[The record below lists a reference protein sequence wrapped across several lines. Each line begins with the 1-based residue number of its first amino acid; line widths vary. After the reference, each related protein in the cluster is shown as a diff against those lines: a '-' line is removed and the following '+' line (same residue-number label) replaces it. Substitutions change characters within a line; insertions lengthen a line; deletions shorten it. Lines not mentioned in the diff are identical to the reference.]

1 MPPYWVA
8 RLGKFNSDH
17 IFHHL
22 SDHRIIRDFTKM
34 DTEHS
39 KAPDGFGIVFKS
51 AFYRVSDL
59 DKWDH
64 GITYLIGIRYQS
76 PHSTA

>member
-17 IFHHL
+17 ISYHL
-22 SDHRIIRDFTKM
+22 SDDRIISAFTKM
-34 DTEHS
+34 DKPHS
-39 KAPDGFGIVFKS
+39 KAADGFGIIFKS
-51 AFYRVSDL
+51 AFVRVSDL